1 MVLVGLVL
9 IALGALAIVSA
20 VFSADV
26 RGDHIRL
33 LGHLNVTPL
42 VLFLIGLAA
51 GVAILWG
58 FSIFKW
64 GTKRSWAKRR
74 EQKRLSKLADSVES
88 VESSRR
94 DEVAKDVDDAE
105 REDGRTG

>member
-1 MVLVGLVL
+1 MVLLGLVL
-9 IALGALAIVSA
+9 IALGALAIVTA
-20 VFSADV
+20 FFSADIH
-26 RGDHIRL
+26 GDHIRL
-33 LGHLNVTPL
+33 LGGLDVSPL

-51 GVAILWG
+51 GLAILWG

-74 EQKRLSKLADSVES
+74 EQKRLSKLADSVQS

-94 DEVAKDVDDAE
+94 DEVDKDVADAE
-105 REDGRTG
+105 REEGRTG